1 MDVQYT
7 SQRLIQHCLVHRIPP
22 QVTKHH
28 TKIPIPKPDDP
39 FTNRPITLNHNWE
52 MFLTGWISDNIFDGL
67 ERTNKLLA
75 YITAYR
81 KGKSI
86 DDLTLNHIM
95 FLENVQQF
103 LFNCSAV
110 LSDDVEKFF
119 DRITTE
125 TKIVAMY

>member
-1 MDVQYT
+1 
-7 SQRLIQHCLVHRIPP
+7 
-22 QVTKHH
+22 
-28 TKIPIPKPDDP
+28 
-39 FTNRPITLNHNWE
+39 

-110 LSDDVEKFF
+110 LSDDIEKFF